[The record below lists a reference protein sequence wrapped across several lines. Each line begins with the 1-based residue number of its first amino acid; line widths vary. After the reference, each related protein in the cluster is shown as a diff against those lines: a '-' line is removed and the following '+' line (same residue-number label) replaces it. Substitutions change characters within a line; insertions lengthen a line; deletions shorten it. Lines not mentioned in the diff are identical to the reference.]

1 MRRCLAMLLA
11 VLLCFSVTSA
21 LAEEFSLAG
30 YDGGSSTTHDW
41 STNYFFTAMQERT
54 GVTVSTTQYT
64 ELADW
69 TKAKAAM
76 LSGETEL
83 PDALFKAELT
93 PTETLELYEAGKLID
108 LRPYLEEYM
117 PNLYALL
124 QEHPDWEK
132 AISMPDGA
140 IVALPLIN
148 ELQNNNAMWINR
160 SWLDKLG
167 LEVPT
172 TADELT
178 EVLRAFRDGD
188 PNGNGKK
195 DEVPLEFLSMWDLR
209 FLGHAFGLVSDDYN
223 LYVDENGQVQ
233 TTLTK
238 DENRAFLT
246 WLHEL
251 WEEGLLDT
259 NGFTTADSLRA
270 ITDSDADITYGVMLA
285 PTPLSLTPSS
295 ALSQYELLMP
305 LTYNGEQ
312 VYRDLLGDVVR
323 GTFAVTSACENPGT
337 VLSWID
343 YLYTEE
349 GCHLV
354 QAGEEG
360 VDYQFNSDGTWNWIP
375 SNEEVTSSVL
385 PDKTIADGGTQ
396 PGFSSV
402 SFQLAFDQKET
413 KTIITQLAKL
423 KEISVQPMPLVTMN
437 KTQSERVSAI
447 QADLGS
453 YAEITMTRFVTGDI
467 PLNDDTWQ
475 NFCQTVQEKGM
486 DELISIWQ
494 EAIQ

>member
-21 LAEEFSLAG
+21 LADGFSLAG

-54 GVTVSTTQYT
+54 GLEVTTTQYT
-64 ELADW
+64 DSDAW
-69 TKAKAAM
+69 TKAKADM
-76 LSGETEL
+76 LSGDAEL

-117 PNLYALL
+117 PNFYALL
-124 QEHPDWEK
+124 QEHPEWEEE
-132 AISMPDGA
+132 ISMPDGA

-160 SWLDKLG
+160 TWLDALG
-167 LEVPT
+167 LEMPT

-223 LYVDENGQVQ
+223 LYVDEDGQVQ

-238 DENRAFLT
+238 NENREFLT

-259 NGFTTADSLRA
+259 DGFTTADSLRA
-270 ITDSDADITYGVMLA
+270 ITDSDATITYGLMLA
-285 PTPLSLTPSS
+285 PTPLSLVPSS
-295 ALSQYELLMP
+295 ALDQYELLMP
-305 LTYNGEQ
+305 LTYNGKQ
-312 VYRDLLGDVVR
+312 TYRDLLGDLVR
-323 GTFAVTSACENPGT
+323 GTFAVTSACEDPGT
-337 VLSWID
+337 VLSWVD

-349 GCHLV
+349 GCHLM

-360 VDYQFNSDGTWNWIP
+360 VDYQFNNDGTWNWIP
-375 SNEEVTSSVL
+375 SNEEVTASVL

-396 PGFSSV
+396 PGLSSV

-423 KEISVQPMPLVTMN
+423 KEVSAQPMPLVTMN

-447 QADLGS
+447 QADLGY
-453 YAEITMTRFVTGDI
+453 YAEVTMTRFVTGDI
-467 PLNDDTWQ
+467 SLNDDTWQ
-475 NFCQTVQEKGM
+475 EFCQTVHDKGI